1 MAWSSAFSR
10 PPSLADLHRR
20 LEKLDRVFS
29 IEKIRAEGLGA
40 GEVIAYY
47 EECSP
52 AYRKHHSREGSM
64 HLAISPGR
72 FRPEGFHE
80 QLDRISASWPAEPPR
95 EVLELGFGQG
105 FNLAYLAARFP
116 AVRFSGID
124 LTPPHLGLARG
135 RFEQLGLSNVT
146 LAEGDFHALPHA
158 DEGFDHVY
166 AIEAFCY
173 ARDLRQ
179 ALSEV
184 SRVLRPGG
192 TFHLFDGYLG
202 RRPETFN
209 AEEALAAELVAK
221 GVAIEGFQLVD
232 DIVDTA
238 RIFGMECRAVVS
250 LDADVGP
257 NLRKLER
264 LTGAVIRFPWIGRRA
279 LARRSPMR
287 GRNVIT
293 GYLMHA
299 TVAMGVLGY
308 REILLQKRG

>member
-1 MAWSSAFSR
+1 MAWPFSR
-10 PPSLADLHRR
+10 PPSLADLSRR
-20 LEKLDRVFS
+20 LRKLDRVFD
-29 IEKIRAEGLGA
+29 IDKLRAQGLGA
-40 GEVIAYY
+40 SEVISYY

-80 QLDRISASWPAEPPR
+80 QLDRIASSWRAEPPR

-105 FNLAYLAARFP
+105 FNLAYLAPKFP

-124 LTPPHLGLARG
+124 LTPNHADLARS
-135 RFEQLGLSNVT
+135 RVQRLGAGNVV
-146 LAEGDFHALPHA
+146 LAQGDFHALPWPDA
-158 DEGFDHVY
+158 SFDHVY

-184 SRVLRPGG
+184 ARVLRPGG
-192 TFHLFDGYLG
+192 SFHLFDGYLE

-209 AEEALAAELVAK
+209 ADEALAAELVAK
-221 GVAIEGFQLVD
+221 GVALERFQLVAD
-232 DIVDTA
+232 VVDTGRA
-238 RIFGMECRAVVS
+238 VGLECRAVTS
-250 LDADVGP
+250 LDAEIEP

-264 LTGAVIRFPWIGRRA
+264 LTGAVIRFPWLGRRA

-293 GYLMHA
+293 GYLMHT
-299 TVAMGVLGY
+299 TVALGVTVY
-308 REILLQKRG
+308 REIVLRKPA